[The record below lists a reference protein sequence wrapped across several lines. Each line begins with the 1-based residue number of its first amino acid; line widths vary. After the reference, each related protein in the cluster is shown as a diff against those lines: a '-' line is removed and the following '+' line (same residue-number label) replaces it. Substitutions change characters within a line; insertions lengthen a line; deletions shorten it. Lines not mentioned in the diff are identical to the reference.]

1 MERSLWN
8 TLAFPLLQ
16 VFAPRAKV
24 LSQAHETSAIFLG
37 LEILGIHVS
46 LQFMVFNTV
55 SQKKGSSSGD
65 QFQIFQIFC
74 YGVMGRDG
82 LTTLRPKKVRPDP
95 LAGRPGPL

>member
-1 MERSLWN
+1 MAALCLKFTFKAIPILFFLSLSLYNSLHNLN
-8 TLAFPLLQ
+8 T
-16 VFAPRAKV
+16 
-24 LSQAHETSAIFLG
+24 E
-37 LEILGIHVS
+37 
-46 LQFMVFNTV
+46 

-74 YGVMGRDG
+74 YGVMERDG

>member
-1 MERSLWN
+1 MPNEFGTDMDRV
-8 TLAFPLLQ
+8 LLG
-16 VFAPRAKV
+16 RTKDMKE
-24 LSQAHETSAIFLG
+24 LSVSTIFNYLNFRR
-37 LEILGIHVS
+37 I
-46 LQFMVFNTV
+46 FNTV

-65 QFQIFQIFC
+65 QFQIFLIFC

>member
-1 MERSLWN
+1 MGEKTQWPSILPQV
-8 TLAFPLLQ
+8 LALVNKL
-16 VFAPRAKV
+16 
-24 LSQAHETSAIFLG
+24 FLE
-37 LEILGIHVS
+37 LIEL
-46 LQFMVFNTV
+46 NTV